1 MSFLRNFITVV
12 LRCFRAIYAALQ
24 VVHSLQAALD
34 HVPVLIE
41 TGEFLCFFNYLLLAP
56 LYLSWC
62 GGGFRNCPMGDRFR
76 VS

>member
-1 MSFLRNFITVV
+1 ML
-12 LRCFRAIYAALQ
+12 LLQ
-24 VVHSLQAALD
+24 VVHSLQAVLD

-41 TGEFLCFFNYLLLAP
+41 TGEFLCFSNYLLLAP